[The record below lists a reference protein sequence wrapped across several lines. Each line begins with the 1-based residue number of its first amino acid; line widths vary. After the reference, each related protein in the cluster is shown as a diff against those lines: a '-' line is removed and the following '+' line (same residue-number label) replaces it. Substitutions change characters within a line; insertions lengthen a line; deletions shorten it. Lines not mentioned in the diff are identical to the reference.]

1 MLPALSDVTSL
12 LSTNNVDL
20 SRVRTA
26 GEGRNWPETAL
37 LFLVAK
43 QVHYLLMDLAQLKV
57 LLLFAHSGHWLE
69 GHACLQMGRG
79 AFYAVKGF
87 AGLFGD

>member
-1 MLPALSDVTSL
+1 MLTSL
-12 LSTNNVDL
+12 ACAQLGREETGLRLS
-20 SRVRTA
+20 
-26 GEGRNWPETAL
+26 L
-37 LFLVAK
+37 LFLAAK
-43 QVHYLLMDLAQLKV
+43 QVRYLLMDLAQLKV